1 MVDCLRISQV
11 CTEKYW
17 KNRPWQNG
25 WIFLCQDCCTMVFC
39 LTAVAACTC
48 VKWLQQLFSQVPEPL
63 PTPTWSDLP
72 PSVTARLAF
81 ATVLATHHAAH
92 LALVT
97 VVARRVAHGVAHV
110 VAHTALSNALAHTKG
125 LAHA

>member
-1 MVDCLRISQV
+1 MAKWVDLPLPGLLHDGILSS
-11 CTEKYW
+11 
-17 KNRPWQNG
+17 
-25 WIFLCQDCCTMVFC
+25 

-48 VKWLQQLFSQVPEPL
+48 VKWLQHLFSQVPEPL
-63 PTPTWSDLP
+63 PTPTWSDSP
-72 PSVTARLAF
+72 PSVTARARLAF

-97 VVARRVAHGVAHV
+97 VVARRVAHV
-110 VAHTALSNALAHTKG
+110 VAHTALSNALARTKG